1 MHLHYWRKPRDAYGA
16 IWRWLDGPPGR
27 NLRGA
32 PAAGRRTVLT
42 MRRTRLVPILLGLV
56 PAVSFAAFGA
66 ASSAAPKAPAPHFVT
81 LKLTGSSG
89 SSEPRVTIAPDG
101 TRYVDTNAKD
111 GSEVVYRAPDATHW
125 TLTTTPPNQT
135 QPTTDVD
142 IVSTRTG
149 RIIASELDFTGINFV
164 TSYSD
169 DKGKTWTA
177 SVGHTFADTDRQW
190 FTVGPDD
197 PTTHKP
203 RVYLLFHNLLSGALT
218 HNMFVATSID
228 GGATFLPP
236 VPVATPPQQDWLD
249 LQCADSGGPSN
260 IFYDKKTD
268 RIFVVFGTR
277 SSPVGGCA
285 AQPVEIN
292 VVAANRVWVV
302 GAPATST
309 ELATSWTPH
318 LAVNDTGTGSNPS
331 KIVGMQLAPGTSDS
345 QGNVYVAYPES
356 IKDYP
361 DYDGAAI
368 KVVHASAS
376 DLDHWSKPSVVAP
389 AGGAGNVLPHII
401 AGSPGK
407 VDVVYFHGSGSASKP
422 TWHAVAAQSLD
433 ALSTSPHWSIQ
444 QLGNVVVEPAD
455 TSSQLMGACMQGQSA
470 TLNGFT
476 CGRAADV
483 FGIAIDKCGN
493 LITTWPAQAHMQSDG
508 TYVSTQTSGP
518 NLICSTTVSRMHGMR
533 TESASATVHPR
544 STNVRSIAP
553 GGRAVARRD

>member
-1 MHLHYWRKPRDAYGA
+1 
-16 IWRWLDGPPGR
+16 
-27 NLRGA
+27 
-32 PAAGRRTVLT
+32 
-42 MRRTRLVPILLGLV
+42 MRRTRLVPVLLGLV
-56 PAVSFAAFGA
+56 PAVVFAAFGS
-66 ASSAAPKAPAPHFVT
+66 ASSAASAGAKPHYTTV
-81 LKLTGSSG
+81 KLAGASG
-89 SSEPRVTIAPDG
+89 SPEPRVTVAPDG

-125 TLTTTPPNQT
+125 TLTAT
-135 QPTTDVD
+135 QPDQTAATTDVD

-149 RIIASELDFTGINFV
+149 RIVASELDDGGINFR

-169 DKGKTWTA
+169 DKGKTWTR
-177 SVGHTFADTDRQW
+177 SLGHTFADTDRQW
-190 FTVGPDD
+190 FAVGPDD
-197 PTTHKP
+197 PTSHQP

-218 HNMFVATSID
+218 HNMFVATSTD

-260 IFYDKKTD
+260 IFYDKHTD
-268 RIFVVFGTR
+268 RVYVVFGTR
-277 SSPVGGCA
+277 SSPAGGCA

-318 LAVNDTGTGSNPS
+318 LAVNDTGAGSAPS

-356 IKDYP
+356 VKDYP

-368 KVVHASAS
+368 KVVHASANN
-376 DLDHWSKPSVVAP
+376 LDHWSKPSVVAA

-401 AGSPGK
+401 AGSPGR
-407 VDVVYFHGSGSASKP
+407 VDVVYYHGSGSAKAP

-433 ALSTSPHWSIQ
+433 ALSATPHWSTQ
-444 QLGNVVVEPAD
+444 QLTNVIVEPAK
-455 TSSQLMGACMQGQSA
+455 TSSQLMGACNQGQEA
-470 TLNGFT
+470 TLNGFA

-493 LITTWPAQAHMQSDG
+493 LITTWPAQARAQSDG
-508 TYVSTQTSGP
+508 TYVSTQTSGS
-518 NLICSTTVSRMHGMR
+518 NLVCSGVHVHTSVVSAELTV
-533 TESASATVHPR
+533 TR
-544 STNVRSIAP
+544 STAAVPAAHAP
-553 GGRAVARRD
+553 DGHALARLE

>member
-1 MHLHYWRKPRDAYGA
+1 
-16 IWRWLDGPPGR
+16 
-27 NLRGA
+27 
-32 PAAGRRTVLT
+32 

-56 PAVSFAAFGA
+56 PTVAFAGFTAVP
-66 ASSAAPKAPAPHFVT
+66 SAAAHGKPQPGYTTV
-81 LKLTGSSG
+81 KLAGSSG
-89 SSEPRVTIAPDG
+89 SSEPRVAVAPDG

-111 GSEVVYRAPDATHW
+111 GTEVVFRAPDATHW
-125 TLTTTPPNQT
+125 ALTTTPPNQT

-142 IVSTRTG
+142 VVTTRTG

-177 SVGHTFADTDRQW
+177 SAGHTFADTDRQW
-190 FTVGPDD
+190 FAVGPDD
-197 PTTHKP
+197 PTTHQP

-218 HNMFVATSID
+218 HNMFVATSLD

-268 RIFVVFGTR
+268 RVFVVFGTR
-277 SSPVGGCA
+277 SSPAGGCA
-285 AQPVEIN
+285 ATPVEIN

-302 GAPATST
+302 GAPAQTT
-309 ELATSWTPH
+309 ELPTSWTPH
-318 LAVNDTGTGSNPS
+318 LAVNDTGVNGAPS
-331 KIVGMQLAPGTSDS
+331 KIVGMQLAPGASDLD
-345 QGNVYVAYPES
+345 GNVYVAYPES

-368 KVVHASAS
+368 KVVHASANN
-376 DLDHWSKPSVVAP
+376 LDHWSKPSVVAA
-389 AGGAGNVLPHII
+389 AGGAGNILPHVV
-401 AGSPGK
+401 AGSAGK
-407 VDVVYFHGSGSASKP
+407 VDVVYYHGSGTAAHP

-433 ALSTSPHWSIQ
+433 ALTANPHWSIQ
-444 QLGNVVVEPAD
+444 QLGNVVVEPPQS
-455 TSSQLMGACMQGQSA
+455 SSQLMGACNQGQSA

-483 FGIAIDKCGN
+483 FGVALDKCGN
-493 LITTWPAQAHMQSDG
+493 LITTWPAQAHLQSDG

-518 NLICSTTVSRMHGMR
+518 ALICTPGKSHGVSV
-533 TESASATVHPR
+533 SASVSFQPR
-544 STNVRSIAP
+544 SPRAAAVVQTP
-553 GGRAVARRD
+553 YGGHAVARRD